1 MKIIVI
7 AVLAIAGFVFL
18 GDKGASLISD
28 LRSQV
33 SGISS
38 QVTDLLPGGDA
49 YALGVAEG
57 EKILQN
63 SDYLDQINISLLP
76 GATEL
81 INSIKTGQI
90 TKARISEIANI
101 YFPVAAVKAGILN
114 LTSENRAEFVRGVVE
129 GYFPK

>member
-1 MKIIVI
+1 MKIIII

-33 SGISS
+33 SGINS

-63 SDYLDQINISLLP
+63 SEYLDQINISLLP
-76 GATEL
+76 GATEF

-90 TKARISEIANI
+90 TEARISEIANI